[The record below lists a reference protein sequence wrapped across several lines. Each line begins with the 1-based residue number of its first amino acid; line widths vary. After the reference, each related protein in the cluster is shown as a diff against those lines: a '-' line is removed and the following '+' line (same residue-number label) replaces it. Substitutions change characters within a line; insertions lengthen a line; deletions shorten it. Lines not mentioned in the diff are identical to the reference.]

1 MYTNTSSA
9 IGDIGHFQNP
19 LSRFDQDQISAEKNT
34 SHTPLNSPNTAL
46 NLSHVTLAMLHRFA
60 LSSTNSAVAKHKT
73 GFWNWPKE

>member
-9 IGDIGHFQNP
+9 IGDIGHFQKP

-46 NLSHVTLAMLHRFA
+46 YRSHIQYGAISARPH
-60 LSSTNSAVAKHKT
+60 STI
-73 GFWNWPKE
+73 